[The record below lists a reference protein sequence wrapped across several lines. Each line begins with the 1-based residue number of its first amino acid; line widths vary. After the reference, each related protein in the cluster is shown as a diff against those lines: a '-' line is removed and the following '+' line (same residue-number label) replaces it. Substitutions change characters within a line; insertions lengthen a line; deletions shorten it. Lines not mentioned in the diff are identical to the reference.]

1 MKVNRFI
8 GHFPNI
14 INKSQNLERC
24 CFFFCALFR
33 HLDWE
38 IVSWAGTEAER
49 VGAGDSPGAGELGG
63 SGEGSAEESG
73 GEAEVA
79 EVAHLQNTLV
89 HQ

>member
-1 MKVNRFI
+1 M
-8 GHFPNI
+8 
-14 INKSQNLERC
+14 
-24 CFFFCALFR
+24 
-33 HLDWE
+33 
-38 IVSWAGTEAER
+38 
-49 VGAGDSPGAGELGG
+49 GAGDSPEAGALGG